1 MKFARFIYLI
11 KNITSSLTVQYPNAD
26 RMLPVFLPLIK
37 ILLFANF
44 DLKICNILATKNT
57 RVTECENGVNRFH
70 SLTLKHLWNILMFRQ
85 IMNDMYKV

>member
-1 MKFARFIYLI
+1 MKFARFMYLI
-11 KNITSSLTVQYPNAD
+11 KNIISSLTVQYPNAE

-37 ILLFANF
+37 ILLFAIF

-70 SLTLKHLWNILMFRQ
+70 SSTLKHLWNILMFRQ
-85 IMNDMYKV
+85 IMNALYKV